1 MYRCKNIL
9 ACIPKHS
16 LLAASKTKTQ
26 INSLK
31 QWWLTASLPQQSQ
44 LKSSPWSLFDLRSE
58 SRLRLDSL
66 RGLHIPLDV
75 ETRPENKLSLVE
87 SSPKTLVEVPTN
99 PIHKTPSFSER
110 LESGLMTVVSIPLPL
125 INISESSL
133 EDDNAR

>member
-1 MYRCKNIL
+1 MVVERVPSTT
-9 ACIPKHS
+9 IP
-16 LLAASKTKTQ
+16 TQ
-26 INSLK
+26 IFTLV
-31 QWWLTASLPQQSQ
+31 
-44 LKSSPWSLFDLRSE
+44 SLFNLRSE

-75 ETRPENKLSLVE
+75 ETRPENTLSLVE

-110 LESGLMTVVSIPLPL
+110 LESGLMTVVFLIPLVPLPL